1 MKTTERI
8 PVDFTWSAKTEPD
21 HCRVFA
27 LMSTTAKSV
36 AQQWRHTRRFFGNSL
51 SFRPPQLYPPVNII
65 NSRFILDLSNNI
77 DRTTFLPTTSQVLVC
92 GGVTFATK

>member
-36 AQQWRHTRRFFGNSL
+36 AQQWRHRRRFLGVA
-51 SFRPPQLYPPVNII
+51 FRFKPPTLFYCKYYEQPVYCGFIRQL
-65 NSRFILDLSNNI
+65 RSNQI
-77 DRTTFLPTTSQVLVC
+77 WLTGIR
-92 GGVTFATK
+92 